1 MSDGSA
7 SPHSEPVASPGL
19 RSEQSARPTRGVL
32 LLSSAAIAMAATAG
46 AVFGFAWSGGGV
58 PAVAQ
63 PAVSAPAAAPV
74 IGAATTSPVMGRAG
88 LGAAG
93 TFADIVER
101 VSPAVVSIRA
111 KVTAPS
117 QPEIS
122 DDDLEGL
129 PPGLRDYFERFRRGG
144 PDRPRNRG
152 EVQGSG
158 FVVESN
164 GLMITNNHVIAN
176 ATEIEV
182 AFSDS
187 KTYKAKVIGR
197 DEATDIAV
205 LKIEGGR
212 NFPTVSF
219 GDDSKVRVGDWVLA
233 VGNPFGLGG
242 TVTAGIVSARGRD
255 DVGGAQFTDFI
266 QIDAS
271 INRGNSGGPTFDL
284 SGRVIGMNTA
294 IFSPSGGSVG
304 IGFAIPSSTI
314 QRIVSDLKQTGSV
327 TRGWLGVQIQSLN
340 EEAAASLGLPNA
352 SGAIVAQVIEKSPA
366 ERAGFRT
373 GDVVIRMDGVAVK
386 DNRDL
391 SRRVAALQVNQNAKF
406 VVWRDN
412 RETTIS
418 VTVAKRPDPQTLA
431 ARSGSDD
438 NGEGASRPGGGAK
451 VSALGLDLATITPAL
466 RSSLRLDADAEGVVI
481 TNVDRDSDAAEQ
493 GLQPGDRIIQAS
505 GKDVRSVSDVTA
517 AVSAAKSMKR
527 PSVLLFIERGKNQ
540 RVFVPVKLGRG

>member
-7 SPHSEPVASPGL
+7 SPHVEPVAAPG
-19 RSEQSARPTRGVL
+19 ARVAPGRAPRGVL
-32 LLSSAAIAMAATAG
+32 LVSSAAIALAATAG

-58 PAVAQ
+58 PAVAETAA
-63 PAVSAPAAAPV
+63 PAVPAVVASSVAPLMV
-74 IGAATTSPVMGRAG
+74 SSGI
-88 LGAAG
+88 GAAG

-111 KVTAPS
+111 KVTSPA
-117 QPEIS
+117 QPDIS
-122 DDDLEGL
+122 EEDLESL
-129 PPGLRDYFERFRRGG
+129 PPGLRDYFERFRKGG
-144 PDRPRNRG
+144 PDRQRNRG

-164 GLMITNNHVIAN
+164 GLMITNNHVVAN

-182 AFSDS
+182 SFSDS
-187 KTYKAKVIGR
+187 KKYKAKIIGR

-205 LKIEGGR
+205 LKIEGGK

-219 GDDSKVRVGDWVLA
+219 GDDARVRVGDWVLA

-314 QRIVSDLKQTGSV
+314 QRIVSDLKRTGSV
-327 TRGWLGVQIQSLN
+327 TRGWLGVQIQSLTDD
-340 EEAAASLGLPNA
+340 AAASLGLPNTN
-352 SGAIVAQVIEKSPA
+352 GAIVAQVIEGSPA
-366 ERAGFRT
+366 EKAGFRT
-373 GDVVIRMDGVAVK
+373 GDVVIRMDGVPVK

-391 SRRVAALQVNQNAKF
+391 SRRVAGLQVNQNARF
-406 VVWRDN
+406 VVWREN
-412 RETTIS
+412 REAQIS
-418 VTVAKRPDPQTLA
+418 VTVAKRPDPKTLA
-431 ARSGSDD
+431 SRGGADGGD
-438 NGEGASRPGGGAK
+438 EGAARPGGGAK

-466 RSSLRLDADAEGVVI
+466 RSELRLDPGAEGVVI
-481 TNVDRDSDAAEQ
+481 TDIDPDSDAAEQ

-505 GKDVRSVSDVTA
+505 GKEVRSVSDVTS
-517 AVSAAKSMKR
+517 AVASAKSLKR
-527 PSVLLFIERGKNQ
+527 PSVLLFVERGKNQ
-540 RVFVPVKLGRG
+540 RVFVAIKLGKG

>member
-1 MSDGSA
+1 
-7 SPHSEPVASPGL
+7 
-19 RSEQSARPTRGVL
+19 L
-32 LLSSAAIAMAATAG
+32 LVSSAAIALAATAG

-58 PAVAQ
+58 SAVADTQ
-63 PAVSAPAAAPV
+63 VAAPAPVVVSSSSVAPLMAASG
-74 IGAATTSPVMGRAG
+74 I
-88 LGAAG
+88 GAAG

-111 KVTAPS
+111 KVSSPAE
-117 QPEIS
+117 PEIS
-122 DDDLEGL
+122 EDDLEGL
-129 PPGLRDYFERFRRGG
+129 PPGLKDYFERFRRGG
-144 PDRPRNRG
+144 PERQRNRG

-164 GLMITNNHVIAN
+164 GLMITNNHVVAN

-182 AFSDS
+182 TFSDG
-187 KTYKAKVIGR
+187 KKYKAKAIGR
-197 DEATDIAV
+197 DQETDIAV
-205 LKIEGGR
+205 LKIEGGK

-219 GDDSKVRVGDWVLA
+219 GDDKRVRVGDWVLA

-255 DVGGAQFTDFI
+255 EVGAAQFTDFI

-314 QRIVSDLKQTGSV
+314 QQVVADLKRSGSV
-327 TRGWLGVQIQSLN
+327 TRGWLGVSIQSLSD
-340 EEAAASLGLPNA
+340 EAAASLGLSSTN
-352 SGAIVAQVIEKSPA
+352 GAIVAQVVDGSPA
-366 ERAGFRT
+366 EKSGFRP
-373 GDVVIRMDGVAVK
+373 GDVVLRMDGVTVK

-391 SRRVAALQVNQNAKF
+391 SRRVADLQVNQNSKF

-418 VTVAKRPDPQTLA
+418 VTVGKRPDAKTLA
-431 ARSGSDD
+431 NRSGAEE
-438 NGEGASRPGGGAK
+438 NGPETARPGGGAK
-451 VSALGLDLATITPAL
+451 VSSLGLDLAPITPAL
-466 RSSLRLDADAEGVVI
+466 RSELRLSPDAEGVVI
-481 TNVDRDSDAAEQ
+481 TDIDPNSDAAEQ

-505 GKDVRSVSDVTA
+505 GKDVRSVSDVTS
-517 AVSAAKSMKR
+517 AVASAKSLKR
-527 PSVLLFIERGKNQ
+527 PSVLLFVERGKNQ
-540 RVFVPVKLGRG
+540 RVFVAVKLGKS

>member
-1 MSDGSA
+1 
-7 SPHSEPVASPGL
+7 
-19 RSEQSARPTRGVL
+19 VL
-32 LLSSAAIAMAATAG
+32 LVSAAAIALAATAG

-58 PAVAQ
+58 PAVAET
-63 PAVSAPAAAPV
+63 PVAAV
-74 IGAATTSPVMGRAG
+74 AATTSGAPLMVSSGI
-88 LGAAG
+88 GAAG

-101 VSPAVVSIRA
+101 VSPAVVSIKA
-111 KVTAPS
+111 KVS
-117 QPEIS
+117 GGDEPEIKEE
-122 DDDLEGL
+122 DLEGL

-144 PDRPRNRG
+144 PDRQRNKG

-164 GLMITNNHVIAN
+164 GLMITNNHVVAN

-182 AFSDS
+182 TFSDS
-187 KTYKAKVIGR
+187 KKYKAKVIGR
-197 DEATDIAV
+197 DEPTDIAV
-205 LKIEGGR
+205 LKIEGGK

-219 GDDSKVRVGDWVLA
+219 GDDARVRVGDWVLA

-314 QRIVSDLKQTGSV
+314 QRVVADLKNSGSV
-327 TRGWLGVQIQSLN
+327 TRGWLGVSIASLD
-340 EEAAASLGLPNA
+340 EETAASLGLKDTT
-352 SGAIVAQVIEKSPA
+352 GAIVAQVLDGSPA
-366 ERAGFRT
+366 EKAGFRT
-373 GDVVIRMDGVAVK
+373 SDVVLKMDGVTVK

-391 SRRVAALQVNQNAKF
+391 SRRVAALQVNQNSKF
-406 VVWRDN
+406 TVWRDN
-412 RETTIS
+412 REMQIS
-418 VTVAKRPDPQTLA
+418 VTVAKRPDPKTLA
-431 ARSGSDD
+431 SRSGTDSDD
-438 NGEGASRPGGGAK
+438 KEAGGPMGGAK
-451 VSALGLDLATITPAL
+451 VAALGLDLSAITPEL
-466 RSSLRLDADAEGVVI
+466 RQELRLDRNAQGVVI
-481 TNVDRDSDAAEQ
+481 TDVDPDSDAADR
-493 GLQPGDRIIQAS
+493 GLQPGDRIVQAS

-517 AVSAAKSMKR
+517 AVTAAKSLKR
-527 PSVLLFIERGKNQ
+527 PSILLFIERGKG
-540 RVFVPVKLGRG
+540 RVFVPVKLKKS

>member
-1 MSDGSA
+1 MSDGSQ
-7 SPHSEPVASPGL
+7 SPQVEPATSPD
-19 RSEQSARPTRGVL
+19 ARPAARRGVL
-32 LLSSAAIAMAATAG
+32 LVSSAAIALAATAG

-58 PAVAQ
+58 PAVAE
-63 PAVSAPAAAPV
+63 APAYAPVAAPA
-74 IGAATTSPVMGRAG
+74 ITAATAAPALARSG

-122 DDDLEGL
+122 DQDLEGL

-164 GLMITNNHVIAN
+164 GLMITNHHVVAN
-176 ATEIEV
+176 ASEIEV

-187 KTYKAKVIGR
+187 KTFKAKVIGS

-205 LKIEGGR
+205 LRIEGGR
-212 NFPTVSF
+212 SFPTVSF
-219 GDDSKVRVGDWVLA
+219 GDDSRVRVGDWVLA

-255 DVGGAQFTDFI
+255 EVGGAQFTDFI

-314 QRIVSDLKQTGSV
+314 QRIVSDLKRTGSV

-340 EEAAASLGLPNA
+340 REAAASLGLPDA
-352 SGAIVAQVIEKSPA
+352 SGAIVAQVIDSSPA
-366 ERAGFRT
+366 EKAGFRA
-373 GDVVIRMDGVAVK
+373 GDVVIRMDGVPVK

-391 SRRVAALQVNQNAKF
+391 SRRVAALQVNQSAKF
-406 VVWRDN
+406 VVWRDS
-412 RETTIS
+412 RETTIA
-418 VTVAKRPDPQTLA
+418 VTVAKRPDAQTLA
-431 ARSGSDD
+431 SRSGAEDGDS
-438 NGEGASRPGGGAK
+438 GSARPGGGAK
-451 VSALGLDLATITPAL
+451 VAALGLDLATITPSL
-466 RSSLRLDADAEGVVI
+466 RSTLRLDPDAEGVVV
-481 TNVDRDSDAAEQ
+481 TDVDRNSDAAEQ
-493 GLQPGDRIIQAS
+493 GLQPGDRILQAS

-517 AVSAAKSMKR
+517 AVSAAKAMKR

-540 RVFVPVKLGRG
+540 RVFVPVKLGKG

>member
-1 MSDGSA
+1 M
-7 SPHSEPVASPGL
+7 
-19 RSEQSARPTRGVL
+19 L
-32 LLSSAAIAMAATAG
+32 LLSSAAIALAAMAG
-46 AVFGFAWSGGGV
+46 AVFGFAWSGGGI

-63 PAVSAPAAAPV
+63 APVYAPVAVAPAVSAATAAP
-74 IGAATTSPVMGRAG
+74 ALARSG

-122 DDDLEGL
+122 DQDLEGL

-158 FVVESN
+158 FVVEAN
-164 GLMITNNHVIAN
+164 GLMITNHHVVAN
-176 ATEIEV
+176 ASEIEV

-187 KTYKAKVIGR
+187 KTYKAKVIGS

-205 LKIEGGR
+205 LKIEGGKS
-212 NFPTVSF
+212 FPTVSF
-219 GDDSKVRVGDWVLA
+219 GDDSRVRVGDWVLA

-255 DVGGAQFTDFI
+255 EVGGAQFTDFI

-314 QRIVSDLKQTGSV
+314 QRIVSDLKRTGSV

-340 EEAAASLGLPNA
+340 REAAASLGLPDA
-352 SGAIVAQVIEKSPA
+352 SGAIVAQVIDSSPA
-366 ERAGFRT
+366 EKAGFRA
-373 GDVVIRMDGVAVK
+373 GDVVIRMDGVPVK

-391 SRRVAALQVNQNAKF
+391 SRRVAALQVNQSAKF
-406 VVWRDN
+406 VVWRDS

-431 ARSGSDD
+431 SRSGAEESD
-438 NGEGASRPGGGAK
+438 GSSTRPGGGAK
-451 VSALGLDLATITPAL
+451 VQALGLDLATITPAL
-466 RSSLRLDADAEGVVI
+466 RSSLRLDGDAEGVVV
-481 TNVDRDSDAAEQ
+481 TDVDRDSDAAEQ
-493 GLQPGDRIIQAS
+493 GLQPGDRIAAAGAS
-505 GKDVRSVSDVTA
+505 HLREGMKVSDLGDA
-517 AVSAAKSMKR
+517 LGGR
-527 PSVLLFIERGKNQ
+527 P
-540 RVFVPVKLGRG
+540 

>member
-7 SPHSEPVASPGL
+7 SPHVEPVAAPGAPVAPG
-19 RSEQSARPTRGVL
+19 RAPRGVL
-32 LLSSAAIAMAATAG
+32 LVSSAAIALAATAG

-58 PAVAQ
+58 PAVAETAA
-63 PAVSAPAAAPV
+63 PAVPAVVASSVAPLMV
-74 IGAATTSPVMGRAG
+74 SSGI
-88 LGAAG
+88 GAAG

-111 KVTAPS
+111 KVTSPA
-117 QPEIS
+117 QPDIS
-122 DDDLEGL
+122 EEDLESL
-129 PPGLRDYFERFRRGG
+129 PPGLRDYFERFRKGG
-144 PDRPRNRG
+144 PDRQRNRG

-158 FVVESN
+158 FVVEAN
-164 GLMITNNHVIAN
+164 GLMITNNHVVAN

-182 AFSDS
+182 SFSDS
-187 KTYKAKVIGR
+187 KKYKAKIIGR

-205 LKIEGGR
+205 LKIEGGK

-219 GDDSKVRVGDWVLA
+219 GDDARVRVGDWVLA

-314 QRIVSDLKQTGSV
+314 QRIVSDLKRTGSV
-327 TRGWLGVQIQSLN
+327 TRGWLGVQIQSLTDD
-340 EEAAASLGLPNA
+340 AAASLGLPNTN
-352 SGAIVAQVIEKSPA
+352 GAIVAQVIEGSPA
-366 ERAGFRT
+366 EKAGFRT
-373 GDVVIRMDGVAVK
+373 GDVVIRMDGVPVK

-391 SRRVAALQVNQNAKF
+391 SRRVAGLQVNQNARF
-406 VVWRDN
+406 VVWREN
-412 RETTIS
+412 REAQIS
-418 VTVAKRPDPQTLA
+418 VTVAKRPDPKTLA
-431 ARSGSDD
+431 SRGGADGGD
-438 NGEGASRPGGGAK
+438 EGAARPGGGAK

-466 RSSLRLDADAEGVVI
+466 RSELRLDPGAEGVVI
-481 TNVDRDSDAAEQ
+481 TDIDPDSDAAEQ

-505 GKDVRSVSDVTA
+505 GKEVRSVSDVTS
-517 AVSAAKSMKR
+517 AVASAKSLKR
-527 PSVLLFIERGKNQ
+527 PSVLLFVERGKNQ
-540 RVFVPVKLGRG
+540 RVFVAIKLGKG

>member
-1 MSDGSA
+1 MSDGST
-7 SPHSEPVASPGL
+7 SPHVEPVASPGT
-19 RSEQSARPTRGVL
+19 RPAAAKASRGVL
-32 LLSSAAIAMAATAG
+32 LVSSAAIALAATAG

-58 PAVAQ
+58 PAVAEST
-63 PAVSAPAAAPV
+63 VSAPAPVVVASSVAPLMV
-74 IGAATTSPVMGRAG
+74 SSGI
-88 LGAAG
+88 GAAG

-111 KVTAPS
+111 KVTSPS
-117 QPEIS
+117 EPDIS
-122 DDDLEGL
+122 EEDLEGL

-144 PDRPRNRG
+144 PERQRNRG

-164 GLMITNNHVIAN
+164 GLMITNNHVVAN

-182 AFSDS
+182 TFSDS
-187 KTYKAKVIGR
+187 KKYKAKIIGR

-205 LKIEGGR
+205 LKIEGGK

-219 GDDSKVRVGDWVLA
+219 GDDARVRVGDWVLA

-284 SGRVIGMNTA
+284 AGRVIGMNTA

-314 QRIVSDLKQTGSV
+314 QRIVSDLKRSGSV
-327 TRGWLGVQIQSLN
+327 TRGWLGVSIQSLN
-340 EEAAASLGLPNA
+340 EEAAASLGLPNTN
-352 SGAIVAQVIEKSPA
+352 GAIVAQVIDGSPA
-366 ERAGFRT
+366 EKSGIRT
-373 GDVVIRMDGVAVK
+373 GDVVLRMDGVTVK

-391 SRRVAALQVNQNAKF
+391 SRRVAELQVNQNAKF

-412 RETTIS
+412 RETTVS
-418 VTVAKRPDPQTLA
+418 VTVAKRPDPKTLA
-431 ARSGSDD
+431 SRSGAEGG
-438 NGEGASRPGGGAK
+438 GEDAVRPGGGAK

-466 RSSLRLDADAEGVVI
+466 RSELRLSADAEGVVI
-481 TNVDRDSDAAEQ
+481 TDIDPNSDAAEQ
-493 GLQPGDRIIQAS
+493 GLQPGDRIVQAS
-505 GKDVRSVSDVTA
+505 GKDVRSVSDVTS
-517 AVSAAKSMKR
+517 AVAAAKSLKR
-527 PSVLLFIERGKNQ
+527 PSVLLFVERGKNQ
-540 RVFVPVKLGRG
+540 RVFVAVKLGKS

>member
-7 SPHSEPVASPGL
+7 SPHVEPVAAPG
-19 RSEQSARPTRGVL
+19 ARVAPGRAPRGVL
-32 LLSSAAIAMAATAG
+32 LVSSAAIALAATAG

-58 PAVAQ
+58 PAVAETAA
-63 PAVSAPAAAPV
+63 PAVPAVVASSVAPLMV
-74 IGAATTSPVMGRAG
+74 SSGI
-88 LGAAG
+88 GAAG

-111 KVTAPS
+111 KVTSPA
-117 QPEIS
+117 QPDIS
-122 DDDLEGL
+122 EEDLESL
-129 PPGLRDYFERFRRGG
+129 PPGLRDYFERFRKGG
-144 PDRPRNRG
+144 PDRQRNRG

-164 GLMITNNHVIAN
+164 GLMITNNHVVAN

-182 AFSDS
+182 SFSDS
-187 KTYKAKVIGR
+187 KKYKAKIIGR

-205 LKIEGGR
+205 LKIEGGK

-219 GDDSKVRVGDWVLA
+219 GDDARVRVGDWVLA

-314 QRIVSDLKQTGSV
+314 QRIVSDLKRTGSV
-327 TRGWLGVQIQSLN
+327 TRGGLGVQIQSLTDD
-340 EEAAASLGLPNA
+340 AAASLGLPNTN
-352 SGAIVAQVIEKSPA
+352 GAIVAQVIEGSPA
-366 ERAGFRT
+366 EKAGFRT
-373 GDVVIRMDGVAVK
+373 GDVVIRMDGVPVK

-391 SRRVAALQVNQNAKF
+391 SRRVAGLQVNQNARF
-406 VVWRDN
+406 DVWREN
-412 RETTIS
+412 REAQIS
-418 VTVAKRPDPQTLA
+418 VTVAKRPDPKTLA
-431 ARSGSDD
+431 SRGGADGGD
-438 NGEGASRPGGGAK
+438 EGAARPGGGAK

-466 RSSLRLDADAEGVVI
+466 RSELRLDPGAEGVVI
-481 TNVDRDSDAAEQ
+481 TDIDPDSDAAEQ

-505 GKDVRSVSDVTA
+505 GKEVRSVSDVTS
-517 AVSAAKSMKR
+517 AVASAKSLKR
-527 PSVLLFIERGKNQ
+527 PSVLLFVERGKNQ
-540 RVFVPVKLGRG
+540 RVFVAIKLGKG

>member
-7 SPHSEPVASPGL
+7 SPHNEPVGSPG
-19 RSEQSARPTRGVL
+19 ARPAPARANRGVL
-32 LLSSAAIAMAATAG
+32 LVSSAAIALAATAG

-58 PAVAQ
+58 SAVADTTIGA
-63 PAVSAPAAAPV
+63 PAPVVVSSSSVAPVMVSAG
-74 IGAATTSPVMGRAG
+74 I
-88 LGAAG
+88 GAAG

-111 KVTAPS
+111 KVSSPAE
-117 QPEIS
+117 PEIS
-122 DDDLEGL
+122 EDDLEGL

-144 PDRPRNRG
+144 PERQRNRG

-164 GLMITNNHVIAN
+164 GLMITNNHVVAN

-182 AFSDS
+182 TFSDG
-187 KTYKAKVIGR
+187 KKYKAKAIGR

-205 LKIEGGR
+205 LKIEGGKS
-212 NFPTVSF
+212 FPTVSF
-219 GDDSKVRVGDWVLA
+219 GDDARVRVGDWVLA

-255 DVGGAQFTDFI
+255 EVGAAQFTDFI

-314 QRIVSDLKQTGSV
+314 QRVVADLKRSGSV
-327 TRGWLGVQIQSLN
+327 TRGWLGVSIQSLT
-340 EEAAASLGLPNA
+340 EDAAASLGLPSTN
-352 SGAIVAQVIEKSPA
+352 GAIVAQVVDGSPA
-366 ERAGFRT
+366 EKSGFRT
-373 GDVVIRMDGVAVK
+373 GDVVLRMDGVPVK

-391 SRRVAALQVNQNAKF
+391 SRRVADLQVNQNSRF

-418 VTVAKRPDPQTLA
+418 VTVGKRPDAKTLA
-431 ARSGSDD
+431 NRSGGDE
-438 NGEGASRPGGGAK
+438 GEQGTTRPGGGAK
-451 VSALGLDLATITPAL
+451 VSALGLDLAAITPAL
-466 RSSLRLDADAEGVVI
+466 RSELRLSPDAEGVVI
-481 TNVDRDSDAAEQ
+481 TEIDPNSDAAEQ

-505 GKDVRSVSDVTA
+505 GKDVRSVSDVTS
-517 AVSAAKSMKR
+517 AVASAKSLKR
-527 PSVLLFIERGKNQ
+527 PSVLLFVERGKNQ
-540 RVFVPVKLGRG
+540 RVFVAVKLGKG

>member
-7 SPHSEPVASPGL
+7 SPHVEPVAAPG
-19 RSEQSARPTRGVL
+19 ARVAPGRAPRGVL
-32 LLSSAAIAMAATAG
+32 LVSSAAIALAATAG

-58 PAVAQ
+58 PAVAETAA
-63 PAVSAPAAAPV
+63 PAVPAVVASSVAPLMV
-74 IGAATTSPVMGRAG
+74 SSGI
-88 LGAAG
+88 GAAG

-111 KVTAPS
+111 KVTSPA
-117 QPEIS
+117 QPDIS
-122 DDDLEGL
+122 EEDLESL
-129 PPGLRDYFERFRRGG
+129 PPGLRDYFERFRKGG
-144 PDRPRNRG
+144 PDRQRNRG

-164 GLMITNNHVIAN
+164 GLMITNNHVVAN

-182 AFSDS
+182 SFSDS
-187 KTYKAKVIGR
+187 KKYKAKIIGR

-205 LKIEGGR
+205 LKIEGGK

-219 GDDSKVRVGDWVLA
+219 GDDARVRVGDWVLA

-242 TVTAGIVSARGRD
+242 TVTAGIVSARGRV

-314 QRIVSDLKQTGSV
+314 QRIVSDLKRTGSV
-327 TRGWLGVQIQSLN
+327 TRGWLGVQIQSLTDD
-340 EEAAASLGLPNA
+340 AAASLGLPNTN
-352 SGAIVAQVIEKSPA
+352 GAIVAQVIEGSPA
-366 ERAGFRT
+366 EKAGFRT
-373 GDVVIRMDGVAVK
+373 GDVVIRMDGVPVK

-391 SRRVAALQVNQNAKF
+391 SRRVAGLQVNQNARF
-406 VVWRDN
+406 VVWREN
-412 RETTIS
+412 REAQIS
-418 VTVAKRPDPQTLA
+418 VTVAKRPDPKTLA
-431 ARSGSDD
+431 SRGGADGGD
-438 NGEGASRPGGGAK
+438 EGAARPGGGAK

-466 RSSLRLDADAEGVVI
+466 RSELRLDPGAEGVVI
-481 TNVDRDSDAAEQ
+481 TDIDPDSDAAEQ

-505 GKDVRSVSDVTA
+505 GKEVRSVSDVTS
-517 AVSAAKSMKR
+517 AVASAKSLKR
-527 PSVLLFIERGKNQ
+527 PSVLLFVERGKNQ
-540 RVFVPVKLGRG
+540 RVFVAIKLGKG

>member
-7 SPHSEPVASPGL
+7 SPQVEPVASPGT
-19 RSEQSARPTRGVL
+19 RPAPVRANRGVL
-32 LLSSAAIAMAATAG
+32 LVSSAAIALAATAG

-58 PAVAQ
+58 SAVADTTL
-63 PAVSAPAAAPV
+63 AAPAPVVVSSSSVAPLMAASG
-74 IGAATTSPVMGRAG
+74 I
-88 LGAAG
+88 GAAG

-111 KVTAPS
+111 KVSSPAE
-117 QPEIS
+117 PEIS
-122 DDDLEGL
+122 EDDLEGL
-129 PPGLRDYFERFRRGG
+129 PPSLRDYFERFRRGG
-144 PDRPRNRG
+144 PERQRNRG

-164 GLMITNNHVIAN
+164 GLMITNNHVVAN

-182 AFSDS
+182 TFSDG
-187 KTYKAKVIGR
+187 KKYKAKAIGR

-205 LKIEGGR
+205 LRIEGGK

-219 GDDSKVRVGDWVLA
+219 GDDARVRVGDWVLA

-255 DVGGAQFTDFI
+255 EVGAAQFTDFI

-314 QRIVSDLKQTGSV
+314 QRVVADLKRSGSV
-327 TRGWLGVQIQSLN
+327 TRGWLGVSIQSLT
-340 EEAAASLGLPNA
+340 EDSAASLGLPSTN
-352 SGAIVAQVIEKSPA
+352 GAIVAQVVDGSPA
-366 ERAGFRT
+366 EKSGFRT
-373 GDVVIRMDGVAVK
+373 GDVVLRMDGVAVK

-391 SRRVAALQVNQNAKF
+391 SRRVADLQVNQNSKF

-418 VTVAKRPDPQTLA
+418 VTVGKRPDAKTLA
-431 ARSGSDD
+431 NRSGADE
-438 NGEGASRPGGGAK
+438 GEPGTTRPGGGAK
-451 VSALGLDLATITPAL
+451 VSALGLDLAPITPSL
-466 RSSLRLDADAEGVVI
+466 RSELRLTPDAEGVVI
-481 TNVDRDSDAAEQ
+481 TDIDPNSDAAEQ

-505 GKDVRSVSDVTA
+505 GKDVRSVSDVTS
-517 AVSAAKSMKR
+517 AVAAAKSLKR
-527 PSVLLFIERGKNQ
+527 PSVLLFVERGKNQ
-540 RVFVPVKLGRG
+540 RVFVAVKLGKS

>member
-1 MSDGSA
+1 MSDGPSSPQAEISVPAAERSA
-7 SPHSEPVASPGL
+7 
-19 RSEQSARPTRGVL
+19 SARPRRGVL
-32 LLSSAAIAMAATAG
+32 LASSAAIAFSALTG
-46 AVFGFAWSGGGV
+46 AVFGFAWSGGGL
-58 PAVAQ
+58 PAVAETPP
-63 PAVSAPAAAPV
+63 PAIVSSASTASAAAAV
-74 IGAATTSPVMGRAG
+74 ARAS

-93 TFADIVER
+93 NFADIVER

-111 KVTAPS
+111 KVTSPAT
-117 QPEIS
+117 PEIS
-122 DDDLEGL
+122 ESELDQL
-129 PPGLRDYFERFRRGG
+129 PPGLRDYFERFRRG
-144 PDRPRNRG
+144 PERQRNRG

-158 FVVESN
+158 FVVESG
-164 GLMITNNHVIAN
+164 GLMITNNHVVAN

-182 AFSDS
+182 AFSDG
-187 KTYKAKVIGR
+187 KKFKAKTIGR

-219 GDDSKVRVGDWVLA
+219 GDDKAVRVGDWVLA

-314 QRIVSDLKQTGSV
+314 QRVVSDLKRTGSV
-327 TRGWLGVQIQSLN
+327 TRGWLGVQIQSLD
-340 EEAAASLGLPNA
+340 EETAASLGLRDAN
-352 SGAIVAQVIEKSPA
+352 GAIVADVVDGSPA
-366 ERAGFRT
+366 QKAGFRT
-373 GDVVIRMDGVAVK
+373 GDVVIRMDGTPVK

-391 SRRVAALQVNQNAKF
+391 SRRVAGLEVNQTARF
-406 VVWRDN
+406 GVWRDN

-418 VTVAKRPDPQTLA
+418 VSVAKRPENLA
-431 ARSGSDD
+431 SRSGERNDEEEQGD
-438 NGEGASRPGGGAK
+438 VGGGTK
-451 VSALGLDLATITPAL
+451 VAALGLKLQK
-466 RSSLRLDADAEGVVI
+466 DAQGVVI
-481 TNVDRDSDAAEQ
+481 TDVDPDSDAAER
-493 GLQPGDRIIQAS
+493 GLQPGDRIVQAS
-505 GKDVRSVSDVTA
+505 GRPVRNVAD
-517 AVSAAKSMKR
+517 VSAAVAAAKSLNR
-527 PSVLLFIERGKNQ
+527 PSVLLFVERGKNA
-540 RVFVPVKLGRG
+540 RVFVPLKLGKG

>member
-1 MSDGSA
+1 
-7 SPHSEPVASPGL
+7 VAPG
-19 RSEQSARPTRGVL
+19 RAPRGVL
-32 LLSSAAIAMAATAG
+32 LVSSAAIALAATAG

-58 PAVAQ
+58 PAVAETAA
-63 PAVSAPAAAPV
+63 PAVPAVVASSVAPLMV
-74 IGAATTSPVMGRAG
+74 SSGI
-88 LGAAG
+88 GAAG

-111 KVTAPS
+111 KVTSPA
-117 QPEIS
+117 QPDIS
-122 DDDLEGL
+122 EEDLESL
-129 PPGLRDYFERFRRGG
+129 PPGLRDYFERFRKGG
-144 PDRPRNRG
+144 PDRQRNRG

-164 GLMITNNHVIAN
+164 GLMITNNHVVAN

-182 AFSDS
+182 SFSDS
-187 KTYKAKVIGR
+187 KKYKAKIIGR

-205 LKIEGGR
+205 LKIEGGK

-219 GDDSKVRVGDWVLA
+219 GDDARVRVGDWVLA

-314 QRIVSDLKQTGSV
+314 QRIVSDLKRTGSV
-327 TRGWLGVQIQSLN
+327 TRGWLGVQIQSLTDD
-340 EEAAASLGLPNA
+340 AAASLGLPNTN
-352 SGAIVAQVIEKSPA
+352 GAIVAQVIEGSPA
-366 ERAGFRT
+366 EKAGFRT
-373 GDVVIRMDGVAVK
+373 GDVVIRMDGVPVK

-391 SRRVAALQVNQNAKF
+391 SRRVAGLQVNQNARF
-406 VVWRDN
+406 VVWREN
-412 RETTIS
+412 REAQIS
-418 VTVAKRPDPQTLA
+418 VTVAKRPDPKTLA
-431 ARSGSDD
+431 SRGGAEGGD
-438 NGEGASRPGGGAK
+438 EGAARPGGGAK

-466 RSSLRLDADAEGVVI
+466 RSELRLDPGAEGVVI
-481 TNVDRDSDAAEQ
+481 TDIDPDSDAAEQ

-505 GKDVRSVSDVTA
+505 GKEVRSVSDVTS
-517 AVSAAKSMKR
+517 AVASAKSLKR
-527 PSVLLFIERGKNQ
+527 PSVLLFVERGKNQ
-540 RVFVPVKLGRG
+540 RVFVAIKLGKG